1 METRS
6 VVSLASQKKIIPL
19 RYAAKTDTGR
29 VRDHNE
35 DNFGVL
41 PEERVFVVADGMG
54 GHESGEVASRMAVET
69 LTEFYTRTR
78 DDEATWPYR
87 ELRGISADANR
98 LVCAIRLANQ
108 RIYARSGAD
117 AGQRRMGTT
126 IVAIA
131 AVEDRAILGH
141 AGDSRCYRVRDG
153 KLEQLT
159 RDHSFLEDMK
169 RAYPGM
175 SDEEQRAFPHKNVIT
190 RALGMRDDVE
200 VEVQEQPLLPGDRLL
215 LCSDGLCGL
224 IDDAALLAGAQLPDL
239 QSACDDLVARAN
251 AAGGT
256 DNVTVILVEA
266 AR

>member
-1 METRS
+1 MNQATPKKQ
-6 VVSLASQKKIIPL
+6 VSL
-19 RYAAKTDTGR
+19 RFAAKTDVGR

-35 DNFGVL
+35 DNYGIL

-54 GHESGEVASRMAVET
+54 GHESGEVASRLAIET

-131 AVEDRAILGH
+131 AVGDRAILGH
-141 AGDSRCYRVRDG
+141 AGDSRCYRIRG
-153 KLEQLT
+153 GRLEQLT

-200 VEVQEQPLLPGDRLL
+200 VEVQEQTLVPGDRLL

-224 IDDAALLAGAQLPDL
+224 VDDVGLLSGAQIPDL
-239 QSACDDLVARAN
+239 QRACDDLVARAN

-256 DNVTVILVEA
+256 DNVTVILIEA
-266 AR
+266 GR

>member
-1 METRS
+1 M
-6 VVSLASQKKIIPL
+6 VSQASPKKTVPL
-19 RYAAKTDTGR
+19 RYAAKTDVGR
-29 VRDHNE
+29 VRNHNE
-35 DNFGVL
+35 DSFGLL
-41 PEERVFVVADGMG
+41 PEDRVFVVADGMG
-54 GHESGEVASRMAVET
+54 GHESGEVASRLAVDT
-69 LTEFYTRTR
+69 LTEFYAHTR
-78 DDEATWPYR
+78 DDDATWPYR
-87 ELRGISADANR
+87 ALRGLSADANR

-126 IVAIA
+126 IVAVA
-131 AVEDRAILGH
+131 AVGDRAILGH
-141 AGDSRCYRVRDG
+141 AGDSRAYRIRDG
-153 KLEQLT
+153 RLEQLT

-190 RALGMRDDVE
+190 RALGMREDVE
-200 VEVQEQPLLPGDRLL
+200 VEVQEQPLIPGDRLL

-224 IDDAALLAGAQLPDL
+224 IDDAALLEAGQYPDL
-239 QSACDDLVARAN
+239 QRACDDLVARAN

-266 AR
+266 TR